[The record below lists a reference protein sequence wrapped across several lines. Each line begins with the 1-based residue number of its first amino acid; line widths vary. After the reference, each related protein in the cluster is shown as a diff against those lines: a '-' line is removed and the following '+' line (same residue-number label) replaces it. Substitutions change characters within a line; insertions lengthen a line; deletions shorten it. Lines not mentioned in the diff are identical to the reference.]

1 MVPLKNDKFKFEI
14 KTNDPYKLAADII
27 KERCDLLLK
36 IENETKADF
45 QEELELEAL
54 TMVKEKS
61 HHIVVKEEDFNKND
75 FVPIGVK
82 RSLTSDSHTKKMHR
96 NKKEKLDW
104 IEKYQK
110 WKKNMTNKKENLES
124 DDCSPSFAVTEFLT
138 YSNPLSI

>member
-1 MVPLKNDKFKFEI
+1 
-14 KTNDPYKLAADII
+14 
-27 KERCDLLLK
+27 
-36 IENETKADF
+36 
-45 QEELELEAL
+45 
-54 TMVKEKS
+54 MVKEKS

-124 DDCSPSFAVTEFLT
+124 DDCAPSFAVTEFLI